1 MNIKYIQLITALFV
15 FVSCSSKVETEF
27 GRKCIVEGFK
37 YEKRYFSSD
46 INGAVKFQMDESV
59 QKDSGK
65 MITGVL
71 PQISPGKSELSL
83 EGGMNENC
91 SDCILM
97 FIRNNDGKS
106 SSFKAVS
113 GFMNVEALY
122 YDTKGRVS
130 FAKGYFSRM
139 VFDQT
144 DDGGCIVV
152 PKIDF
157 VFY

>member
-1 MNIKYIQLITALFV
+1 
-15 FVSCSSKVETEF
+15 
-27 GRKCIVEGFK
+27 
-37 YEKRYFSSD
+37 
-46 INGAVKFQMDESV
+46 MDESV

-83 EGGMNENC
+83 AGGMNENC

-97 FIRNNDGKS
+97 FIRNNDGKN